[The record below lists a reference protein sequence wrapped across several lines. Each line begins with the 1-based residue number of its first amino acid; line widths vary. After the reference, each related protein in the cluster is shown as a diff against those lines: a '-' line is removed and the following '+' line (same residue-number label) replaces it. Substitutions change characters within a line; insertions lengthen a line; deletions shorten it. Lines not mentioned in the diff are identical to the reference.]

1 MYKKGFIFI
10 GLVSALF
17 LCFGCQTPY
26 HGTLGPEDFNGWIE
40 SETDEFI
47 CLWNG
52 FDRICVL
59 AIPGPPGKDGIDG
72 RDGTDG
78 RDGRNGRDGQTF
90 IAIHERRI
98 EVIVE
103 KIINTVVVEE
113 YRVEVPVETVVER
126 VVTEFVDREV
136 PITVFV
142 DRTVEVIKEVI
153 KEVPVEVIKEV
164 PVETIVKEIKTVYV
178 EVPVETIV
186 KEVETVYVEVPAQAT
201 EISVT
206 EGAVYTEDGYN
217 NPPDRYHRH
226 TFTHM
231 HNGARHTHRFA
242 HPDGEIDDW
251 EADVNRSHDGFAG
264 LQHDRD

>member
-10 GLVSALF
+10 GLVPALF
-17 LCFGCQTPY
+17 LCLGCQTPY
-26 HGTLGPEDFNGWIE
+26 SGTLGPEDFNGWVE
-40 SETDEFI
+40 SDTDGFI

-59 AIPGPPGKDGIDG
+59 VIPGPPGKDG
-72 RDGTDG
+72 T
-78 RDGRNGRDGQTF
+78 DGRNGRDGTDGQTF

-126 VVTEFVDREV
+126 VVTEFIDREV
-136 PITVFV
+136 PVTVFV
-142 DRTVEVIKEVI
+142 DRTVEVIKEVTVEVI
-153 KEVPVEVIKEV
+153 KEVPIEVIKEV

-186 KEVETVYVEVPAQAT
+186 KEVETVYVEVPAQST
-201 EISVT
+201 ELSVT

-217 NPPDRYHRH
+217 NLPDRYHRH
-226 TFTHM
+226 TFTHT

>member
-26 HGTLGPEDFNGWIE
+26 SGILGPEDFNGWVE
-40 SETDEFI
+40 SETDGFV

-59 AIPGPPGKDGIDG
+59 AIPGPPGKDGTDGGDG

-78 RDGRNGRDGQTF
+78 RDGKDGKDGKDGQTF

-98 EVIVE
+98 EVVVE

-113 YRVEVPVETVVER
+113 YIVEVPVEVI
-126 VVTEFVDREV
+126 REV
-136 PITVFV
+136 TV
-142 DRTVEVIKEVI
+142 EVI

-164 PVETIVKEIKTVYV
+164 PIETIVKEIEIVYV

-186 KEVETVYVEVPAQAT
+186 KEVETVYVEVPAQST
-201 EISVT
+201 DLSVT

-226 TFTHM
+226 TFTHT

-242 HPDGEIDDW
+242 HPDGEVDDW
-251 EADVNRSHDGFAG
+251 ETDVNRSHDGFAG
-264 LQHDRD
+264 LKHD